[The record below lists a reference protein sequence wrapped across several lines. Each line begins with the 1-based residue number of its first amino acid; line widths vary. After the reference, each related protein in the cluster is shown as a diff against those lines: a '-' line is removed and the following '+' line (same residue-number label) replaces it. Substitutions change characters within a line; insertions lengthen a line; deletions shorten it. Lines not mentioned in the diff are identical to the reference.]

1 ARCTARSSKV
11 KAAIIAV
18 CLVLLSAWSVSAQ
31 TATPTAT
38 PSPASPVLD
47 GTPTKGAIT
56 NASSFT
62 TNYPGGISAGDCCI
76 IQYCGSYSLSTASGC
91 AASGS
96 GWNVYNMG
104 AWNSTYQA
112 QLLTHVYSGSGDTAP
127 TCNFTTGR
135 YGAWDMTCY
144 KNSNACIFG
153 AGPTAQVGSA
163 SKVVSGPGLTNALA
177 GDAHLF
183 FTCAYT
189 QPTFSNY
196 NDNLVQ
202 EVTHT
207 ETYASVAEA
216 DSIFASSGA
225 QPTARATISSSLA
238 NIGIEADLRSSAV
251 NMATAT
257 PTATATP

>member
-1 ARCTARSSKV
+1 
-11 KAAIIAV
+11 
-18 CLVLLSAWSVSAQ
+18 
-31 TATPTAT
+31 
-38 PSPASPVLD
+38 VLD
-47 GTPTKGAIT
+47 GTPTKGPIT
-56 NASSFT
+56 AASSFT
-62 TNYPGGISAGDCCI
+62 TSYPGGIGAGDCCI
-76 IQYCGSYSLSTASGC
+76 IQYCGTYFLSSVSGC

-96 GWNVYNMG
+96 GWKVYNMG
-104 AWNSTYQA
+104 AWNSTYEA

-135 YGAWDMTCY
+135 SGAWDMTCY
-144 KNSNACIFG
+144 KNTNACTFG
-153 AGPTAQVGSA
+153 EGPTAQVGSA
-163 SKVVSGPGLTNALA
+163 SKVVSGPGLTNALT

-189 QPTFSNY
+189 KPTFSNY

-202 EVTHT
+202 EVTQT

-216 DSIFASSGA
+216 DAVFSSSGVQPAA
-225 QPTARATISSSLA
+225 QARISSSRA
-238 NIGIEADLRSSAV
+238 NIGIEADLLSSGG

>member
-1 ARCTARSSKV
+1 M
-11 KAAIIAV
+11 
-18 CLVLLSAWSVSAQ
+18 
-31 TATPTAT
+31 
-38 PSPASPVLD
+38 LD

-56 NASSFT
+56 DVSSFT
-62 TNYPGGISAGDCCI
+62 TSYPGGISTGDCCI
-76 IQYCGSYSLSTASGC
+76 IQYCGSYSLSSASGC

-127 TCNFTTGR
+127 TCNFTGDR

-144 KNSNACIFG
+144 KNTNACSFG
-153 AGPTAQVGSA
+153 AGPAAQVGAA
-163 SKVVSGPGLTNALA
+163 SKVVSGPGLSNAVA

-183 FTCAYT
+183 FTCAHT
-189 QPTFSNY
+189 APTFTNY

-202 EVTHT
+202 EVTQT

-216 DSIFASSGA
+216 DAIFASSGA
-225 QPTARATISSSLA
+225 QPTAQATISSSLT
-238 NIGIEADLRSSAV
+238 NIGIEADLQTSGV
-251 NMATAT
+251 KTPTAT
-257 PTATATP
+257 PTP